1 MISLQID
8 VGQLIGP
15 IFYFIFPSLDISEAH
30 ILQNM
35 LYPVA
40 DTRKSEYSD
49 TAYTIIQY
57 FKSASVDLMQ
67 H

>member
-8 VGQLIGP
+8 VGLLIGS

-30 ILQNM
+30 ILQNL

-49 TAYTIIQY
+49 TVILHIPLSST
-57 FKSASVDLMQ
+57 SNL
-67 H
+67 HRLT

>member
-8 VGQLIGP
+8 VGLLIGP

-30 ILQNM
+30 ILQNL

-40 DTRKSEYSD
+40 DTRESEYSD
-49 TAYTIIQY
+49 TVILRIPLSST
-57 FKSASVDLMQ
+57 SNL
-67 H
+67 HWLT